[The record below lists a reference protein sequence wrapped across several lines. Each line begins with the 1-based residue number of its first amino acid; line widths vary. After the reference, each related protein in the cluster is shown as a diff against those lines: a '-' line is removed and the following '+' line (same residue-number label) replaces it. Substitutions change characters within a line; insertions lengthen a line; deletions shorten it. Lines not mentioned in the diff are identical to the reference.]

1 MGLKYPGDLE
11 SWQQWSEK
19 QNLAR
24 YVKHRIHCKRELSE
38 LKSVVLMGKDSQN
51 PTVLVALESTSPT
64 QIAALLLPGERLAE
78 QGFAVGVLAEAEH
91 QGFLEERGYFLQEN
105 FTLDFSKPTSFLDV
119 QHVIAVGHYLPIGA
133 RCYEQSQRH
142 DWQFNV
148 IQHGINTPFVPP
160 LPANSTLFA
169 FSEADAEFW
178 KSGRTDVTHHV
189 VGSQMFYE
197 AAKKPKVVS
206 ENIAEQPVFLGQMHG
221 AELPRPSFA
230 RASYKFCK
238 DHQAIYRP
246 HPSERDR
253 LSTITHKLWA
263 KQGIEVGH
271 SAVPLNE
278 LNNPVVSVF
287 STGVLEAA
295 MRGISA
301 WVYHPNP
308 PEWLLEFWNRYG
320 MHQWGS
326 EPTPAPTV
334 PECEPAQE
342 IARLIATTLEN

>member
-1 MGLKYPGDLE
+1 MVLDSLSPTSVGALLTPLAHLE
-11 SWQQWSEK
+11 VSVAVWAPQRALDFLPLCEWET
-19 QNLAR
+19 
-24 YVKHRIHCKRELSE
+24 REVSASE
-38 LKSVVLMGKDSQN
+38 LVHRLSGVRQVLS
-51 PTVLVALESTSPT
+51 A
-64 QIAALLLPGERLAE
+64 
-78 QGFAVGVLAEAEH
+78 
-91 QGFLEERGYFLQEN
+91 
-105 FTLDFSKPTSFLDV
+105 
-119 QHVIAVGHYLPIGA
+119 GHYLPLGHA
-133 RCYEQSQRH
+133 AYQKAEENGWKYC
-142 DWQFNV
+142 V
-148 IQHGINTPFVPP
+148 VQHGLMTPFAPP

-178 KSGRTDVTHHV
+178 KSGRTDVTQHV

-197 AAKKPKVVS
+197 ATKKPKVAS

-246 HPSERDR
+246 HPSEKDR

-263 KQGIEVGH
+263 KQGIEVDH

-295 MRGISA
+295 MRGIPA

-326 EPTPAPTV
+326 EPTPAPVV

-342 IARLIATTLEN
+342 IARLIATILEK